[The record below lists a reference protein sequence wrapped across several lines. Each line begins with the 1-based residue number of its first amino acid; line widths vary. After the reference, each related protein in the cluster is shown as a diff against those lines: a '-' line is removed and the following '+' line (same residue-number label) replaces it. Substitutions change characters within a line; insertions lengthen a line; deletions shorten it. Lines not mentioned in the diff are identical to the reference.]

1 MNLRPIMSSRVVTVE
16 LDDSLETVK
25 GIFDSARFHHLLVV
39 GSDKKLLGVIS
50 DRDLL
55 RAISPYVGTLAEQ
68 ARDLA
73 TLRKRVHQIMTREPI
88 TLPPESSVQDAIRP
102 VPRASRVMHSYRGR
116 ALQACRHRDLERYSK
131 VACARLEQLSRCR
144 ATRVVPFGPDR
155 YVPAGAGSNFA
166 SSYYIPHRRR
176 TGQPPNPARLPI

>member
-1 MNLRPIMSSRVVTVE
+1 MKLRDIMTSRVVSVE

-73 TLRKRVHQIMTREPI
+73 TLKKRVHQIMTRAPI
-88 TLPPESSVQDAIRP
+88 TLTAEASVTDATQLFLAHRVSCIPVVDTGFRP
-102 VPRASRVMHSYRGR
+102 VGIVTW
-116 ALQACRHRDLERYSK
+116 RDVLKS
-131 VACARLEQLSRCR
+131 L
-144 ATRVVPFGPDR
+144 P
-155 YVPAGAGSNFA
+155 A
-166 SSYYIPHRRR
+166 SS
-176 TGQPPNPARLPI
+176 G